1 MRASVQRIRPDEPA
15 DSHAVD
21 VTRPSKDPPLAEA
34 LLQAISS
41 SGVGATRVLQDYARL
56 AFGPGRL
63 SFNDYM
69 RLRLFDDALYGT
81 VNKKSFIGAR
91 ANRDIAV
98 AVNFRHDWFGLL
110 ANKVASVA
118 YLAAFGLPTIPRV
131 ALYANDLGRPVE
143 CLLRNQPELRNFL
156 SDPANYPLF
165 GKPTEG
171 YQSLGSA
178 ALASYDSSSE
188 EITFASGRK
197 LAVDYFAAYIANHY
211 PRGYLLQRLMLP
223 HADVRALCGDR
234 LATLRVLTIATE
246 SGPKVAR
253 VAWKIPAGPNAADN
267 YWRSGNI
274 LAQVDLSSGTI
285 VRAFSG
291 SGMDL
296 VECRTH
302 PDSGIDLNGFA
313 IPNWTDTLDV
323 ALQGARLMHHVP
335 MIGWD
340 IAPTPG
346 QATIVE
352 MNETPDCFLH
362 QLADGRGMLDEEFN
376 NFIAFQKRNAAQRIK
391 DVRAALEKL

>member
-1 MRASVQRIRPDEPA
+1 MRASAQMRSDEPVN
-15 DSHAVD
+15 DHAVD

-34 LLQAISS
+34 LLKAISS

-69 RLRLFDDALYGT
+69 RLRLFDDKLYANA
-81 VNKKSFIGAR
+81 NKRCFIGAR

-98 AVNFRHDWFGLL
+98 AVNYRHDWFGLL
-110 ANKVASVA
+110 ANKIASVA
-118 YLAAFGLPTIPRV
+118 YLSTFGLPTIPLI
-131 ALYANDLGRPVE
+131 ALYANDLGRPVK
-143 CLLRNQPELRNFL
+143 CLLRSQDALRAFL
-156 SDPANYPLF
+156 KNPSHYPLF

-178 ALASYDSSSE
+178 ALASYDESSE
-188 EITFASGRK
+188 EITFVGGRR
-197 LAVDYFAAYIANHY
+197 LAVDYFAAYIGNHY
-211 PRGYLLQRLMLP
+211 QRGYLLQPLLLP
-223 HADVRALCGDR
+223 HPDVRKLCGDR
-234 LATLRVLTIATE
+234 LATLRVLTVATE

-253 VAWKIPAGPNAADN
+253 AAWKIPAEANAADN

-274 LAQVDLSSGTI
+274 LAQLDPSNGRIL
-285 VRAFSG
+285 RAFSG
-291 SGMDL
+291 SGADL
-296 VECRTH
+296 TERVSH
-302 PDSGIDLNGFA
+302 PDSGLDLIGFQF
-313 IPNWTDTLDV
+313 PNWTDTLELAV
-323 ALQGARLMHHVP
+323 QGARLMHHVP

-340 IAPTPG
+340 IAPTPD

-362 QLADGRGMLDEEFN
+362 QLADGRGMLDEEFT